1 MLIERIVSEGLAHNS
16 YLVADGGEAAV
27 IDPRRDIDVYLDLAR
42 DNGLRIRYVLETHR
56 NEDYVIGSS
65 ALARLTGA
73 TVLHSGRLAFD
84 YGTPVREGDRF
95 GVGSLE
101 LRVLETPGHTDESLS
116 FALGEKSAN
125 GEAFMVFTG
134 DALFVDEVGRID
146 LYGESER
153 PRLAAALY
161 ESLFG
166 KILPLGDGVILAPA
180 HGGGSVCGGHISTR
194 QHSTLG
200 YERRHNPRLVQPGR
214 EAFSRVLLNQ
224 KLVRPPYF
232 QRMEEFNTRG
242 DPAIFARPPALEPL
256 RAGEFAERLRAGAVA
271 IDARMPQAFA
281 GGHVPGS
288 YNVWLEGLPLHLPWV
303 VSHDARLLLVLPE
316 QASVERVARMLLRIG
331 FDRVEGYLRGGFTS
345 WQEEG
350 REIAHVGTLS
360 TAELRRWGESQ
371 ADVAIVDV
379 RQPAEWEKGLVP
391 GARPIFL
398 GELERRIDEL
408 PGDRPVVTMCSSGN
422 RGGIGASILAR
433 HGFHHVF
440 NYLGGFGAWKAS
452 GLQTVKLERAQA
464 HPAAAA
470 PFDDRDADWP
480 CA

>member
-1 MLIERIVSEGLAHNS
+1 MLIERFVSEGLAHNS
-16 YLVADGGEAAV
+16 YVVADGGEAAV
-27 IDPRRDIDVYLDLAR
+27 IDPRRDVDAYLDFAR
-42 DNGLRIRYVLETHR
+42 ENALRIRYVLETHR

-65 ALARLTGA
+65 ALAKLTGA
-73 TVLHSGRLAFD
+73 TVLHSSRLAFD

-101 LRVLETPGHTDESLS
+101 LRVLETPGHTDESLC
-116 FALGEKSAN
+116 FALGETKAH
-125 GEAFMVFTG
+125 GDAFMVFTG
-134 DALFVDEVGRID
+134 DTLFVDEVGRID

-180 HGGGSVCGGHISTR
+180 HGGGSVCGGHISAR

-200 YERRHNPRLVQPGR
+200 YERRHNPRLVEPGR
-214 EAFSRVLLNQ
+214 EAFARALLDQ

-232 QRMEEFNTRG
+232 RRMEELNERG
-242 DPAIFARPPALEPL
+242 DPAVFARAPSLVPL
-256 RAGEFAERLRAGAVA
+256 RTGEFEERLRAGAIA

-288 YNVWLEGLPLHLPWV
+288 YNVWLEGLSIYLPWV
-303 VSHDARLLLVLPE
+303 VSHDTPLVLVLPE
-316 QASVERVARMLLRIG
+316 GASVEGVARTLLRIG

-360 TAELRRWGESQ
+360 TAELRRWVESQ

-379 RQPAEWEKGLVP
+379 RQPGEWERGLVP
-391 GARPIFL
+391 GARPIFV
-398 GELERRIDEL
+398 GELEQRIDEL
-408 PGDRPVVTMCSSGN
+408 PRDRPVVTMCSSGN

-452 GLQTVKLERAQA
+452 GLQTVKLARALA
-464 HPAAAA
+464 HPTAEA
-470 PFDDRDADWP
+470 PFEDRDADWP
-480 CA
+480 PA